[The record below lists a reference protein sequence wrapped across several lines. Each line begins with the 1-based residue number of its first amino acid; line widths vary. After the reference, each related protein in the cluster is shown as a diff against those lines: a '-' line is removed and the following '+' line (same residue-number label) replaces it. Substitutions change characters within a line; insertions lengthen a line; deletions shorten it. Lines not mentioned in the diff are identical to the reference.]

1 MVVLDDD
8 TNGYRSLVLP
18 MAIEDEVLCRAVNV
32 VAAQHLSRQRPKLQ
46 SCLLY
51 TSPSPRDS

>member
-46 SCLLY
+46 
-51 TSPSPRDS
+51 RAAEAERAAII